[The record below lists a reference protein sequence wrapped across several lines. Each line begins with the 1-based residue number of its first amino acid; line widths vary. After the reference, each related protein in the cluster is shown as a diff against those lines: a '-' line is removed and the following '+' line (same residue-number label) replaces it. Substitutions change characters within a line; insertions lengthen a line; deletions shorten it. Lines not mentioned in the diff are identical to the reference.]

1 MTPQNLRTISRWLR
15 RLANE
20 SPDVHPRVACDLANW
35 LAEQAD
41 QMDAPAAPPARDLTP
56 TDANANTIASAPE
69 LLAALK
75 QCRLALLAL
84 SEHHAFEDD
93 APEFNM
99 GGIGYKACSVAI
111 VAINKAEGRV
121 G

>member
-1 MTPQNLRTISRWLR
+1 MEQWKVLEKKGVEEQSILGRMSTIFQWAGPIVVTKDGTKGIAYVCGDS
-15 RLANE
+15 A
-20 SPDVHPRVACDLANW
+20 
-35 LAEQAD
+35 
-41 QMDAPAAPPARDLTP
+41 
-56 TDANANTIASAPE
+56 ANANTIASAPE